1 MKGGGEDSTK
11 IARCAACSNEL
22 KYADYCTGVQEGV
35 IGGTGFVATH
45 LHDWLLFCCR
55 ECLIDYWSDE
65 PTDYGSLKPRI
76 P

>member
-1 MKGGGEDSTK
+1 MKGEGEDSKK
-11 IARCAACSNEL
+11 IARCAACATEL

-55 ECLIDYWSDE
+55 ECLIDYMSDE
-65 PTDYGSLKPRI
+65 PADYGWVKPRI